1 MAKKIS
7 IKSDNEI
14 LNNIFHLIAVKGV
27 RQKDLAD
34 YLGLSKTAITQWK
47 TNNSAS
53 YMNYIDEL
61 ASFFDV
67 SKEEI
72 LHPNKELL
80 HDSLLSP
87 EEMEIV
93 HLYRGIKNPELQKL
107 LVSHI
112 TTLVELITFGQ
123 T

>member
-1 MAKKIS
+1 
-7 IKSDNEI
+7 
-14 LNNIFHLIAVKGV
+14 
-27 RQKDLAD
+27 
-34 YLGLSKTAITQWK
+34 
-47 TNNSAS
+47 
-53 YMNYIDEL
+53 MNYIDEL
-61 ASFFDV
+61 AAFFDV